1 MYTRFEVI
9 WQSRGQFG
17 PVHGK
22 KRETV
27 SGYGNGNGL
36 TCSNYVDFFALGTI
50 IIYVKGCHFS
60 FGSNVT
66 YSR

>member
-27 SGYGNGNGL
+27 SGKGKGKGKGKGREGEGREGEGIFQRKL
-36 TCSNYVDFFALGTI
+36 T
-50 IIYVKGCHFS
+50 
-60 FGSNVT
+60 
-66 YSR
+66 